1 MDGTDAQR
9 PGRADAPSRD
19 PGEHPHPARPLMT
32 YALIGCCCL
41 VFLIGP
47 ASGLV
52 PSYGTGQALQ
62 EARSAYFNQ
71 WGVVPRTLLSGAV
84 RPLAAPLTALFLHGN
99 WLHLL
104 GNLLF
109 LFVFGGLV
117 EQRMGPVRFAL
128 FYLGTGYVAML
139 CYAAAHPA
147 SGETLVGASGA
158 ISAVLGAFLYLHPHA
173 RVTSVFPF
181 LYFLPLRFPAW
192 VVLLFWLTVQWLAAR
207 QDGDGP
213 GVAYL
218 AHVVGFTLGFVY
230 AWLCYRRAKVTGP
243 TPASEGETPP

>member
-1 MDGTDAQR
+1 MDGTD
-9 PGRADAPSRD
+9 RAEAP
-19 PGEHPHPARPLMT
+19 RPLIT
-32 YALIGCCCL
+32 YALLGCCCL

-52 PSYGTGQALQ
+52 PSYGTGHALDQ
-62 EARSAYFNQ
+62 ARSAYFDR
-71 WGVVPRTLLSGAV
+71 WGVVPSALLSGAAGEL
-84 RPLAAPLTALFLHGN
+84 PTPLTALFLHGN

-104 GNLLF
+104 SNLLF

-117 EQRMGPVRFAL
+117 EQRMGAGRFVL

-139 CYAAAHPA
+139 CYAVAHPA

-158 ISAVLGAFLYLHPHA
+158 ISAVLGAFLRLHPHA
-173 RVTSVFPF
+173 RVTSLFPF
-181 LYFLPLRFPAW
+181 LLFLPLRFPAW

-207 QDGDGP
+207 QVDDGP

-218 AHVVGFTLGFVY
+218 AHVVGFTLGFLY
-230 AWLCYRRAKVTGP
+230 AWLRCRPVRVTGP
-243 TPASEGETPP
+243 TPASEGETEP